1 MLKKTSSYIFI
12 ISCFFIIGCSGS
24 KGNSSKDTS
33 ENEEL
38 QAAIK
43 KNEELEAQLLK
54 LAQEAEKKGTAKPPA
69 VSVCDRTEKIQ
80 EIILFKVKKTDCSA
94 VTDQDLLAI
103 RTIKSEE
110 RLSSLVATDFSGLS
124 SLVVLDI
131 KVGFNASNLSADLFS
146 EITSLEIL
154 FLYSASTVNL
164 PSGLLSGLSSL
175 EVINFNFST
184 RDIPVDLFSGLTVLK
199 ELTLDFGIRQTLPS
213 GLLSGLSS
221 LEVCDLDTYLDDIP
235 ADFFSGD
242 FNNLREITLRSKNYP
257 EGLFSN
263 LPTLKSLDIYY
274 ETSKEEKQRIQ
285 AEVGEGVR
293 VLLK

>member
-43 KNEELEAQLLK
+43 KNEELEAERLQS
-54 LAQEAEKKGTAKPPA
+54 AQEAEKAGTAKPPA
-69 VSVCDRTEKIQ
+69 VSVCDRTEEMQK
-80 EIILFKVKKTDCSA
+80 IILFKVKKEDCNA

-110 RLSSLVATDFSGLS
+110 KLSSLKATDFSGLS

-131 KVGFNASNLSADLFS
+131 KVRSNVNNLSADLFS
-146 EITSLEIL
+146 ELTSLEIL
-154 FLYSASTVNL
+154 FLYSFGTVNL

-175 EVINFNFST
+175 EVINFEFST
-184 RDIPVDLFSGLTVLK
+184 KDIPADLFFGLTFLR
-199 ELTLDFGIRQTLPS
+199 ELTLDLGIRETLPS
-213 GLLSGLSS
+213 DLLSGLFS
-221 LEVCDLDTYLDDIP
+221 LEVCDLDTYLDDISV
-235 ADFFSGD
+235 DFLSGLV
-242 FNNLREITLRSKNYP
+242 NLRDITLYSKNYP

-263 LPTLKSLDIYY
+263 LPALKSLDIYY

-293 VLLK
+293 LH